1 MLNDTTDINSCIE
14 RLSSLI
20 YDISFE
26 VNGKHITVSGNK
38 CPKPPNA
45 RKQIPWFDNT
55 CKYYKNEFYCCKRR
69 LINNNTNENRALFL
83 KARNDYSNIKNKA
96 KRDYFAKEK
105 QTLSR
110 ISKTD
115 TRKFWKYINKFKNN
129 TTAKPNNIDVDE
141 FIRHFKNLSNTQNL
155 SNFDANDFSLGDAN
169 IRIDELDRDFSVDE
183 ISKVISSLKR
193 NKSSDLPHIVA
204 DFFIDSNTFI
214 APYLT
219 HIFNFIFGKGVY
231 PESWCKGA
239 IVPIF
244 KKGDITNPA
253 NYRGITLINI
263 VAKIFSLALR
273 NRIDKWCENNQTFNT
288 AQYGF
293 RTNRSTADCIY
304 ILHSLIQITLL
315 KKHKLYCAFVD
326 YEKAFDTVIH
336 DALWVKLIQSGIS
349 SKMINMIK
357 SIYSNVKACIKNS
370 SDMSYSNFF

>member
-1 MLNDTTDINSCIE
+1 MST
-14 RLSSLI
+14 
-20 YDISFE
+20 IS
-26 VNGKHITVSGNK
+26 
-38 CPKPPNA
+38 
-45 RKQIPWFDNT
+45 
-55 CKYYKNEFYCCKRR
+55 
-69 LINNNTNENRALFL
+69 
-83 KARNDYSNIKNKA
+83 
-96 KRDYFAKEK
+96 
-105 QTLSR
+105 
-110 ISKTD
+110 
-115 TRKFWKYINKFKNN
+115 
-129 TTAKPNNIDVDE
+129 
-141 FIRHFKNLSNTQNL
+141 
-155 SNFDANDFSLGDAN
+155 ANDLPLGDAN

-244 KKGDITNPA
+244 KKEDITNPA
-253 NYRGITLINI
+253 NYRGITLIDI

-304 ILHSLIQITLL
+304 ILHSLIQITL
-315 KKHKLYCAFVD
+315 KKNISY
-326 YEKAFDTVIH
+326 TVH
-336 DALWVKLIQSGIS
+336 LLTMKRLSIQ
-349 SKMINMIK
+349 
-357 SIYSNVKACIKNS
+357 
-370 SDMSYSNFF
+370 